1 MTIIRKQKNPID
13 EAGMSNIHNVFDVD
27 VTRTSEKMADATGKS
42 ECAELK
48 EIEPVDKVAWWL

>member
-1 MTIIRKQKNPID
+1 
-13 EAGMSNIHNVFDVD
+13 MSNIHNVFDVD